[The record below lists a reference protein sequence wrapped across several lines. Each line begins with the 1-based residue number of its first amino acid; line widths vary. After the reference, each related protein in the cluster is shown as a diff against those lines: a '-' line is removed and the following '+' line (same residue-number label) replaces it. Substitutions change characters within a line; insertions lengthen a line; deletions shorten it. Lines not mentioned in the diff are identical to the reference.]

1 MLRRPAA
8 DRSFYRSLI
17 AIAAPIAMQNLIS
30 ALLNMVDTIMIGQ
43 LGETEIASVGLA
55 NQVTFLLHLFLFG
68 ISSGSAIFTAQYWGT
83 RDLANIKRVLG
94 LGLLSAC
101 AIATIFLAAGLLL
114 PKQLLSLFSTDETV
128 VVMGSQYLIIIAF
141 SFVMMAVSFTF
152 SSVLRSMGNARLPMY
167 ISAFALLFNTALNY
181 VLIFGHFSMPALGV
195 RGAAIATLLA
205 RIIEVVL
212 LISVI
217 YGRKLLL
224 AARLREMLSF
234 DLPFCKRYLRTTLP
248 VVLNESLWA
257 VGVTLYTVVYAR
269 MGTHVVASIN
279 IASTVERLAMVVF
292 FGIANAAAV
301 LVGNRIGA
309 DEPAEAYKNAV
320 KLVLLGPLIGVASGM
335 LLILTSPLI
344 LSFYQVSPDVT
355 RTASS
360 ILVVYG
366 LVMPFRVF
374 NIINMVGVL
383 RSGGDT
389 RFTLML
395 DITGVWLI
403 GVPLAFIGGLL
414 LRLPV
419 QQVVILIIVEEFYK
433 VFLGIRRLRTRRW
446 INRLNVAEQEQA
458 GQISSLA
465 DQTAAGQQGQDEEN
479 QGKGCSQGTQQIN
492 RSDADTVHQASGDR
506 ITDHTA

>member
-114 PKQLLSLFSTDETV
+114 PKQLLSLFSTDETG

-212 LISVI
+212 LIS
-217 YGRKLLL
+217 
-224 AARLREMLSF
+224 
-234 DLPFCKRYLRTTLP
+234 
-248 VVLNESLWA
+248 
-257 VGVTLYTVVYAR
+257 
-269 MGTHVVASIN
+269 
-279 IASTVERLAMVVF
+279 
-292 FGIANAAAV
+292 
-301 LVGNRIGA
+301 
-309 DEPAEAYKNAV
+309 
-320 KLVLLGPLIGVASGM
+320 
-335 LLILTSPLI
+335 
-344 LSFYQVSPDVT
+344 
-355 RTASS
+355 
-360 ILVVYG
+360 
-366 LVMPFRVF
+366 
-374 NIINMVGVL
+374 
-383 RSGGDT
+383 
-389 RFTLML
+389 
-395 DITGVWLI
+395 DI
-403 GVPLAFIGGLL
+403 
-414 LRLPV
+414 
-419 QQVVILIIVEEFYK
+419 
-433 VFLGIRRLRTRRW
+433 
-446 INRLNVAEQEQA
+446 
-458 GQISSLA
+458 
-465 DQTAAGQQGQDEEN
+465 
-479 QGKGCSQGTQQIN
+479 
-492 RSDADTVHQASGDR
+492 
-506 ITDHTA
+506 